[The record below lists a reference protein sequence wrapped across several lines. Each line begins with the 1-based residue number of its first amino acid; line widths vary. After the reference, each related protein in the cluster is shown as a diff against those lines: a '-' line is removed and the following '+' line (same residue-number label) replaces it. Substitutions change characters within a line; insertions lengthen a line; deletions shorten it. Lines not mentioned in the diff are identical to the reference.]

1 MTENVSAT
9 ANGWAGLPE
18 QPVVPH
24 HIRHVPPADDER
36 DPETMEEWAVEA
48 LRTVYDPEIPVNV
61 YEIGLVYHIATDE
74 AAGRV
79 KVWLTLTSPTCP
91 VAEQMPGMIERAVL
105 LSVPGAK
112 EVDVEM
118 VWEPT
123 WQPSMMTEAARLE
136 LGMI

>member
-1 MTENVSAT
+1 MTENVSV
-9 ANGWAGLPE
+9 GLPE
-18 QPVVPH
+18 QLVVPH
-24 HIRHVPPADDER
+24 HLRHVPPEDDVR
-36 DPETMEEWAVEA
+36 DPETMEEWVVEA

-61 YEIGLVYHIATDE
+61 YEIGLVYHIETDE
-74 AAGRV
+74 TAGRV
-79 KVWLTLTSPTCP
+79 KIWLTLTSPSCP
-91 VAEQMPGMIERAVL
+91 VAEEMPGMIERAVM

-112 EVDVEM
+112 EVEVEI